1 MDMWWL
7 IAPAGAS
14 VAGLLH
20 ALTPRYHE
28 SIAERHLQRGRDRKA
43 AWHLEAARRVWERR
57 RGQDSLEVA
66 SAVAGL
72 ARIRFLQGRTNQG
85 TALLDRAARNVFS
98 YAGMPSRRLVV
109 ALTRLGRAVVVAE
122 RFGEACLIAEKALGL
137 AERLLPAADPC
148 LAAVEAIL
156 GYAYSGQGSFQKAH
170 EHYGK
175 ALEFY
180 EISLGEAAP
189 ERGALLAAVSAA
201 MVREERWREAR
212 EAGLEA
218 VDILDHA
225 NSARLPEALG
235 ALADLH
241 ARRGRLAE
249 AEGLRLSICHLWE
262 RIAGHDSAVLA
273 KEYER
278 RADLLR
284 SMERVSEAVYLSA
297 KAEKIRRAVAGA

>member
-1 MDMWWL
+1 MDILWL
-7 IAPAGAS
+7 IAPAGVS
-14 VAGLLH
+14 LAGLVH

-28 SIAERHLQRGRDRKA
+28 SSAERHMQRGRDRKA

-57 RGQDSLEVA
+57 RGEESLEAA
-66 SAVAGL
+66 SAVASL
-72 ARIRFLQGRTNQG
+72 ARIRYIQGRCDEG
-85 TALLDRAARNVFS
+85 AALLDRAARHTFS
-98 YAGMPSRRLVV
+98 YAGKPSRRLIV
-109 ALTRLGRAVVVAE
+109 ALVKLGQAVVVAE
-122 RFGEACLIAEKALGL
+122 RFGEASLIGEKALGL
-137 AERLLPAADPC
+137 AGRLLPAADPC
-148 LAAVEAIL
+148 LAAVEAVL
-156 GYAYSGQGSFQKAH
+156 GDAYSGLGTFEKAH

-180 EISLGEAAP
+180 QISLGEDAP
-189 ERGALLAAVSAA
+189 ERGAVLAAVAAA
-201 MVREERWREAR
+201 MVREERWKEAR

-218 VDILDHA
+218 VDILDHS

-262 RIAGHDSAVLA
+262 RIAGHDSIVLA

-284 SMERVSEAVYLSA
+284 GMERMSEAVYLSG